1 LCLNLELCYCVR
13 IITMDLFDIE
23 HIFITVLDYPLSY
36 LEFFGLVSGVLAVVL
51 SSLANIWS
59 WPLGLI
65 NVTLSFFLFFQ
76 VQLYPDMFLQIFFF
90 VTNVMG
96 WWRWTHPRLG
106 EEDTHKQLK
115 VSFLPYRK
123 IIIYTLISVAGIVV
137 MALFAKNL
145 HEWLPLIFTK
155 PSASPY
161 LDSFITIMSVMAT
174 FLMIQKRA
182 ECWIIWVLVD
192 VVATYLYF
200 VRDIKF
206 YSLMYFAFCIIA
218 SFGFWNWWREYNS
231 YSAQRT

>member
-1 LCLNLELCYCVR
+1 LKF
-13 IITMDLFDIE
+13 FDIQN
-23 HIFITVLDYPLSY
+23 IFFTILGYPMSY
-36 LEFFGLVSGVLAVVL
+36 LEFFGLISGVLAVVL

-96 WWRWTHPRLG
+96 WWRWTHPKSG
-106 EEDTHKQLK
+106 EEDTRKQLK

-123 IIIYTLISVAGIVV
+123 LIIYTLISIAGTLV

-218 SFGFWNWWREYNS
+218 SFGFWNWWREYKS
-231 YSAQRT
+231 YSAQRV

>member
-1 LCLNLELCYCVR
+1 LKFF
-13 IITMDLFDIE
+13 DLQN
-23 HIFITVLDYPLSY
+23 IFFTILGYPISY
-36 LEFFGLVSGVLAVVL
+36 LEFFGLISGLVAVVL

-59 WPLGLI
+59 WPLGII

-96 WWRWTHPRLG
+96 WWRWTHPKLG

-123 IIIYTLISVAGIVV
+123 LIIYTLISVAGTIT
-137 MALFAKNL
+137 MAFFAKNL

-218 SFGFWNWWREYNS
+218 SFGFWNWWREYKS
-231 YSAQRT
+231 YSTQRV

>member
-1 LCLNLELCYCVR
+1 
-13 IITMDLFDIE
+13 
-23 HIFITVLDYPLSY
+23 
-36 LEFFGLVSGVLAVVL
+36 VVL

-96 WWRWTHPRLG
+96 WWRWTHPKLG
-106 EEDTHKQLK
+106 EEDTRNQLR

-123 IIIYTLISVAGIVV
+123 LIIYTLISFAGTIA
-137 MALFAKNL
+137 MAFFAKNL

-174 FLMIQKRA
+174 FLMIQKRV

-200 VRDIKF
+200 IRDIKF

-218 SFGFWNWWREYNS
+218 SFGFWNWWREYKS
-231 YSAQRT
+231 YSAQRV